1 MSKAVIFDMDGTL
14 FQTEIILEY
23 SLRNTLNKL
32 NEQKITYIDNPV
44 EKYNEIMGVPLI
56 EVWRNLLHTPT
67 EENSALANNIFQ
79 KSLIDSI
86 TSGKSKLYDCVED
99 ALSDIKNKGY
109 DIFVASN
116 GDDEYLKAIYDYYG
130 LDKYIKGVY
139 SINMINS
146 GSKSDLVR
154 QIISKENIKPKYM
167 IGDRL
172 SDFMAG
178 IDNDIETIGCRF
190 YFSKKYELKQA
201 SYTVNSLAELKKI
214 IK

>member
-1 MSKAVIFDMDGTL
+1 MNKAVIFDMYGTL

-23 SLRNTLNKL
+23 TLKDTLIKL
-32 NEQKITYIDNPV
+32 DEQKITYIDNPI

-56 EVWRNLLHTPT
+56 EVWKNILHTPT
-67 EENSALANNIFQ
+67 EENLTLANNIFQ
-79 KSLIDSI
+79 KPLIDSI
-86 TSGKSKLYDCVED
+86 TSGKSKLYDFVED

-154 QIISKENIKPKYM
+154 QIISKENIEPKYI

-172 SDFMAG
+172 SDSIAG

-190 YFSKKYELKQA
+190 YFSKNDELKHA
-201 SYTVNSLAELKKI
+201 SHTVNALAELKKI

>member
-1 MSKAVIFDMDGTL
+1 MNNAVIFDMDGTL

-23 SLRNTLNKL
+23 TLKDTLNKL
-32 NEQKITYIDNPV
+32 GKQKITYLDNPI

-56 EVWRNLLHTPT
+56 EVWKNILHTPT
-67 EENSALANNIFQ
+67 EENSTLANNIFQ

-86 TSGKSKLYDCVED
+86 TSGKGKLYDFVEG
-99 ALSDIKNKGY
+99 ALSDIKNKGH

-116 GDDEYLKAIYDYYG
+116 GDYEYLKAIYDYYG

-146 GSKSDLVR
+146 GSKSDF
-154 QIISKENIKPKYM
+154 I
-167 IGDRL
+167 
-172 SDFMAG
+172 AG

-190 YFSKKYELKQA
+190 YFSKKDELKQA
-201 SYTVNSLAELKKI
+201 SYTVDSLAELKKI